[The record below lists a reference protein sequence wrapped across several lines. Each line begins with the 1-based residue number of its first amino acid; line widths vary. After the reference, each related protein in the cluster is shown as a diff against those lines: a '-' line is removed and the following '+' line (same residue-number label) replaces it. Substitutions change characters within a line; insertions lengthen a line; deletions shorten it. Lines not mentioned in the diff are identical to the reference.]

1 MSPRSSKI
9 LYDEHL
15 RDDNVNSDSIKE
27 VNKTYLVNDLPTR
40 IASET
45 VQVLPNIL
53 PLGVLHWKVLM
64 RKAITNIS

>member
-15 RDDNVNSDSIKE
+15 RDDSVNSASIKE
-27 VNKTYLVNDLPTR
+27 MNKLTYVNDLPTR

-45 VQVLPNIL
+45 VQVLTNIL
-53 PLGVLHWKVLM
+53 PLGVLH
-64 RKAITNIS
+64 